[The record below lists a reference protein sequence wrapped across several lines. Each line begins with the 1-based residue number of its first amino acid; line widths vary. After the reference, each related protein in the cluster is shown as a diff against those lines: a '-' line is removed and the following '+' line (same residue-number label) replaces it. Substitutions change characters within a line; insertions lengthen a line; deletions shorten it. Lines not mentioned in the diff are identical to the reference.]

1 MIIKSKHHLIV
12 YPLYRLYTLLKI
24 WLNFHRVI
32 ISGEYRDKNLP
43 VLLISNHISWWDGI
57 WVMYFNI
64 KCLNRKFHV
73 MMLENQIKKF
83 RITNMVGAYS
93 VKKRSR
99 SIIETL
105 DYTNEILSDKRNM
118 VLMFPQG
125 EIQSVYNGMIR
136 FEKGIERII
145 KENQGKIQV
154 LFLANLIDY
163 FSEEKPTLFLYV
175 KELETKEAALEAIE
189 KEYNT
194 FYSTCVSEN
203 ISKSGNQ

>member
-1 MIIKSKHHLIV
+1 MIIKSKHHFIV
-12 YPLYRLYTLLKI
+12 YPLYRFYTLIKI
-24 WLNFHRVI
+24 RLNFHRVV

-57 WVMYFNI
+57 WIMYFNI
-64 KCLNRKFHV
+64 KRLNRKFHV
-73 MMLENQIKKF
+73 MMLEKQIKKF

-93 VKKRSR
+93 VKKGSR

-105 DYTNEILSDKRNM
+105 SYTNEILSDKGNF

-125 EIQSVYNGMIR
+125 EIQSVYNRVIR

-145 KENQGKIQV
+145 KDNLGKIQV
-154 LFLANLIDY
+154 IFLANLVDY
-163 FSEEKPTLFLYV
+163 FSEEKPTLFIYV
-175 KELETKEAALEAIE
+175 KELETDEITLEAIE

-194 FYSTCVSEN
+194 FYSGCISQN
-203 ISKSGNQ
+203 ISKSDNQ